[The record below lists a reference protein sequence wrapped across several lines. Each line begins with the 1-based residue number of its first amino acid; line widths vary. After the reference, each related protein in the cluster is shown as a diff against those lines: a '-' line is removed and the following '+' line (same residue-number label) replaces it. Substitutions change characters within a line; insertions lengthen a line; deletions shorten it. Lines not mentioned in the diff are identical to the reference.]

1 MTRSIVFKGGDLM
14 KTTYKTRRG
23 LLRTGIALSAATF
36 VSALALTAQFAH
48 AQDTTGITATEILMG
63 QTMPYSGPVSFA
75 SANGVGDLAFMKM
88 LNEQGGIH
96 GRQLKLLSLDDGY
109 SPPKTLEQHRK
120 LVEQDKVA
128 IIYGTL
134 GTPTNSAIAKY
145 LTDRKVPHIMF
156 NTGTDKFYSGEFPVY
171 IPYFP
176 RYEYQAEVLARWIV
190 SAKPDAKV
198 AFLYQNDDFGKNF
211 IDGSKKIFAGTKVTI
226 VKEVSFEVR
235 DPSVDSQVISLAET
249 KADFLFIASV
259 PGRPV
264 SQALR
269 KTADLGWKPTFV
281 LPLTTSG
288 IETVLRPGGI
298 ENAVGSITAAFMVD
312 PSDPTLQNDPE
323 VKAWNAWVD
332 KYIPGADKR
341 NNSYWFPYLRG
352 WIFKAI
358 MENAGKNPTRES
370 ILKASASLPKMR
382 VPLMIEGVTFEG
394 TPELKT
400 MNIMK
405 FDGTRW
411 APLGKPMTAGVK

>member
-1 MTRSIVFKGGDLM
+1 MTFNNF
-14 KTTYKTRRG
+14 TRRRAVRSG
-23 LLRTGIALSAATF
+23 LAAAAALMTAAIGG
-36 VSALALTAQFAH
+36 ARAE
-48 AQDTTGITATEILMG
+48 DGITANEILMG

-88 LNEQGGIH
+88 LNEQGGIN

-109 SPPKTLEQHRK
+109 SPPKTLEQTRK

-128 IIYGTL
+128 FIYGTL

-145 LTDRKVPHIMF
+145 LTDRKVPHILF
-156 NTGTDKFYSGEFPVY
+156 NTGTDKFYTDEFNVY

-176 RYEYQAEVLARWIV
+176 RYEYQAEVLARFIV
-190 SAKPDAKV
+190 KEKPEAKV

-211 IDGSKKIFAGTKVTI
+211 IDGTKKVFAGTKATI

-249 KADFLFIASV
+249 KADYLFVASV

-269 KTADLGWKPTFV
+269 KAADLGWKPTFV

-298 ENAVGSITAAFMVD
+298 ENAVGSISAAFMKD
-312 PSDPTLQNDPE
+312 PSDPTLQDDPE
-323 VKAWNAWVD
+323 VKAWNAWID

-341 NNSYWFPYLRG
+341 NNSYWFPYLKG
-352 WIFKAI
+352 WMFKAI
-358 MENAGKNPTRES
+358 IENAGKEPTREG
-370 ILKASASLPKMR
+370 ILKAAKTLPKMR
-382 VPLMIEGVTFEG
+382 VPLMLEGVSIEG

-411 APLGKPMTAGVK
+411 APVGAPLTAGQK

>member
-1 MTRSIVFKGGDLM
+1 MTNFNAR
-14 KTTYKTRRG
+14 RRG
-23 LLRTGIALSAATF
+23 TIGLAAVAAVATVIAIGAAR
-36 VSALALTAQFAH
+36 ADEA
-48 AQDTTGITATEILMG
+48 GITKNEILMG

-109 SPPKTLEQHRK
+109 SPPKTLEQTRK

-128 IIYGTL
+128 FIYGTL

-145 LTDRKVPHIMF
+145 LTDRKVPHILF
-156 NTGTDKFYSGEFPVY
+156 NTGTDKFYTDEYPVY

-176 RYEYQAEVLARWIV
+176 RYEYQAEVLARWILAEKPN
-190 SAKPDAKV
+190 AKI

-211 IDGSKKIFAGTKVTI
+211 LDGVKKTLGDKAGNV
-226 VKEVSFEVR
+226 VQAVSFEVR

-249 KADFLFIASV
+249 KADILFIASV

-264 SQALR
+264 SQAIR
-269 KTADLGWKPTFV
+269 KATDLGWKPTFIM
-281 LPLTTSG
+281 PLTTNG

-298 ENAVGSITAAFMVD
+298 ENAVGAISSAFMKD
-312 PSDPTLQNDPE
+312 PSDPTLQDDPE
-323 VKAWNAWVD
+323 VKAWNAWMD

-341 NNSYWFPYLRG
+341 NNAYWFPYLKG
-352 WIFKAI
+352 WMLKKIL
-358 MENAGKNPTRES
+358 EDAGQNPTRES
-370 ILKASASLPKMR
+370 ILKAAKSLPKMR
-382 VPLMIEGVTFEG
+382 VPLMLEGVTIEG

-400 MNIMK
+400 MSIIQ
-405 FDGTRW
+405 FDGKRW
-411 APLGKPMTAGVK
+411 ATVGKPITAGAK

>member
-1 MTRSIVFKGGDLM
+1 MTFKNS
-14 KTTYKTRRG
+14 TRRG
-23 LLRTGIALSAATF
+23 AIGTGLVAAAAVFAATTLGSGA
-36 VSALALTAQFAH
+36 VRAD
-48 AQDTTGITATEILMG
+48 DTTGITAKEILMG

-75 SANGVGDLAFMKM
+75 SANGVGDLAFLKM
-88 LNEQGGIH
+88 LNEQGGIN
-96 GRQLKLLSLDDGY
+96 GREMKLISLDDGY
-109 SPPKTLEQHRK
+109 SPPKTLEQTRK

-128 IIYGTL
+128 LIYGTL

-145 LTDRKVPHIMF
+145 LTDRKVPHLLF

-190 SAKPDAKV
+190 AEKPDAKI

-211 IDGSKKIFAGTKVTI
+211 LEGVKKVLGAKADNV
-226 VKEVSFEVR
+226 VKAVSFEVR

-249 KADFLFIASV
+249 KADILFVASV

-269 KTADLGWKPTFV
+269 KAADLGWKPIFM
-281 LPLTTSG
+281 LPLTTNG

-298 ENAVGSITAAFMVD
+298 ENAIGAISQAFMKD
-312 PSDPTLQNDPE
+312 PSDPTLQDDPE
-323 VKAWNAWVD
+323 VKAWNAWMD

-341 NNSYWFPYLRG
+341 NNSYWFPYLKG
-352 WIFKAI
+352 WMFKAI
-358 MENAGKNPTRES
+358 IENAGKNPTRES
-370 ILKASASLPKMR
+370 ILKAATSLPKMR
-382 VPLMIEGVTFEG
+382 VPLMLDGVTIEG

-400 MNIMK
+400 MSIVK
-405 FDGTRW
+405 FDGKRW
-411 APLGKPMTAGVK
+411 IPVGKPMTAGAK